1 MNVSDF
7 EMGQNYRITAD
18 DIYKGR
24 VAKAVGLV
32 EFGDVILEF
41 KSGGRA
47 IYHPSDLEVV
57 E

>member
-1 MNVSDF
+1 MNVCDF

-32 EFGDVILEF
+32 EFGDIILEF
-41 KSGGRA
+41 KRGGRVV
-47 IYHPSDLEVV
+47 YHPMDFEPV
-57 E
+57 